1 MTSDNSGG
9 GTARTVISTL
19 MFSFVEMTVRAVPPP
34 LLSEVTRKYE
44 DIGIAKAAQ
53 IARAEGLEV
62 ISITNIK

>member
-1 MTSDNSGG
+1 MDSAFAIAKDLNLDMAGSLD
-9 GTARTVISTL
+9 I
-19 MFSFVEMTVRAVPPP
+19 FFHQ
-34 LLSEVTRKYE
+34 